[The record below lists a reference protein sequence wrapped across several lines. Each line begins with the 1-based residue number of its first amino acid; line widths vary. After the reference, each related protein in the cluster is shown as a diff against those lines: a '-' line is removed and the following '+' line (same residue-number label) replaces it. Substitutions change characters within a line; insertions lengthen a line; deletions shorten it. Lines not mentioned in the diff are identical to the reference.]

1 MATSYYSEPKKITYD
16 ANTDYSALID
26 KAVQAGDWDAAKGY
40 EEQRNAKLAA
50 MNAAGTNTGGYTSGY
65 YAQAVKDKYA
75 GTDYTAQIN
84 EAIRSGDVYGGMK
97 LDALRNEKLDA
108 YNSAGL
114 NEEGYEKDYY
124 KNWLTNYVNAQ
135 NKGQTV
141 GLVDEN
147 GNRKTGVTSSAM
159 SYYDDVLGKLDGLY
173 QQELS
178 RGENYYADAVAEA
191 QAQLKAQKDA
201 INLNYDDLTK
211 QHYIDRE
218 MAEKN
223 LPQQLAALGFTGG
236 LAESS
241 LLGIGYDY
249 ENNLNAAERARSQQ
263 LTEQDNFYAQAL
275 RDAAREKANMESAAQ
290 QQYAKNY
297 QQVMADKIA
306 QQQYEEQ
313 MAYQKEQDALAN
325 SRYDAEW
332 LYQKEQ
338 DALANSRY
346 ESEFAYQQQLD
357 QQDAVKN
364 LVAMGVIPTTEMI
377 MSAYGLDAAAAEA
390 YKQQLKAQLTPAGNY
405 YSAQSQLEEE
415 AEPIPNETLIPEF
428 SDAGMNDGA
437 WRELT
442 QQIRTNLNE
451 NNTAVVDALVDQT
464 AGMMSRTQWNE
475 LARYLN
481 SVGYVNPYT
490 GQGIPIY

>member
-1 MATSYYSEPKKITYD
+1 MATSYYSDPQKTTYD
-16 ANTDYSALID
+16 PNADYADLID
-26 KAVQAGDWDAAKGY
+26 KAVAAGDWETAKGY
-40 EEQRNAKLAA
+40 EAQRNAKIAG
-50 MNAAGTNTGGYTSGY
+50 MNAAGTNTNNYTGGY
-65 YAQAVKDKYA
+65 YAQAVQNKYG
-75 GTDYTAQIN
+75 GTDYAAQIN
-84 EAIRSGDVYGGMK
+84 DAIRTGDVTGGMQ
-97 LDALRNEKLDA
+97 LDAQRNDKIDA
-108 YNSAGL
+108 YTSAGL
-114 NEEGYEKDYY
+114 NTEGWEKDYY
-124 KNWLTNYVNAQ
+124 KNWLENYVNSK
-135 NKGQTV
+135 NDGQTV
-141 GLVDEN
+141 GLIDEN
-147 GNRKTGVTSSAM
+147 GNKTTGVTSTAM
-159 SYYDDVLGKLDGLY
+159 SYYDDVLSKLDGLY

-178 RGENYYADAVAEA
+178 RGESYYADAIAQAEA
-191 QAQLKAQKDA
+191 ELKAQKDA

-218 MAEKN
+218 MAKKN
-223 LPQQLAALGFTGG
+223 LPQQLAAMGYTGG

-263 LTEQDNFYAQAL
+263 LTEQQNYYAQAL
-275 RDAAREKANMESAAQ
+275 RDAAREKADMDSAAQ
-290 QQYAKNY
+290 QQYFNYY
-297 QQVMADKIA
+297 QQAMADKIA

-313 MAYQKEQDALAN
+313 LALEN
-325 SRYDAEW
+325 QRYNTEW
-332 LYQKEQ
+332 E
-338 DALANSRY
+338 
-346 ESEFAYQQQLD
+346 YQQQLD

-390 YKQQLKAQLTPAGNY
+390 YKKQLQAQLTPAGNY
-405 YSAQSQLEEE
+405 YSAQPQLEEE
-415 AEPIPNETLIPEF
+415 VEPIPNETLIPEF

>member
-16 ANTDYSALID
+16 PNTDYTALIN
-26 KAVQAGDWDAAKGY
+26 KAVETGDWEAAKGY
-40 EEQRNAKLAA
+40 DEQRNAKLAD
-50 MNAAGTNTGGYTSGY
+50 MNAAGTNTGGYTTGY

-84 EAIRSGDVYGGMK
+84 EAIRTGDVYGGMK

-135 NKGQTV
+135 NSGQTV
-141 GLVDEN
+141 GLVDED

-178 RGENYYADAVAEA
+178 RGESYYADAVAEA

-263 LTEQDNFYAQAL
+263 LTEQQNYYAQAL
-275 RDAAREKANMESAAQ
+275 RDAAREKADMDSAAQ
-290 QQYAKNY
+290 QQYFNYY
-297 QQVMADKIA
+297 QQTMADKIA

-313 MAYQKEQDALAN
+313 LALEN
-325 SRYDAEW
+325 QRYNTEW
-332 LYQKEQ
+332 E
-338 DALANSRY
+338 
-346 ESEFAYQQQLD
+346 YQQQLD

-377 MSAYGLDAAAAEA
+377 MSAYGLDATAAEA
-390 YKQQLKAQLTPAGNY
+390 YKQQLKAQLTPSGKY
-405 YSAQSQLEEE
+405 YAAPEEE
-415 AEPIPNETLIPEF
+415 EETPLF
-428 SDAGMNDGA
+428 SATGASTTPTPAGEGYRPSEWSYIVNNVKTNIRNDN
-437 WRELT
+437 RE
-442 QQIRTNLNE
+442 
-451 NNTAVVDALVDQT
+451 AVKNYMEMLADDGYISA
-464 AGMMSRTQWNE
+464 AQWNQ
-475 LARYLN
+475 LADMLTAEGWTDVPRY
-481 SVGYVNPYT
+481 
-490 GQGIPIY
+490 